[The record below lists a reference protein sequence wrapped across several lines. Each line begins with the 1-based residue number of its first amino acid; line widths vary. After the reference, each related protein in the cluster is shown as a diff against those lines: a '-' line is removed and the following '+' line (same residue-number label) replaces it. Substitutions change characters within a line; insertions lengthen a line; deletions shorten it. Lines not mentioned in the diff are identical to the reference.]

1 MIMKRICHIF
11 LYFSAFLSLA
21 VKCDDNDPEPSYQP
35 QFLEEVSIKPFK
47 KEYKV
52 GDTIWLETLI
62 PDKYLFNSITKQ
74 DTLVDNIDIPL
85 SVYFFSRHPRP
96 GFGVPADENDFRV
109 INEQNLNVKKGQ
121 GAILTYYGCNK
132 TDFKI
137 KLGIILGN
145 KGVFTIGLNEGVVKP
160 CDGSFPE
167 KKISISYRFDV
178 TEGNKAIYLAIPE
191 SSKHI
196 NDNLEIQRAIDAKTM
211 VAISVK

>member
-1 MIMKRICHIF
+1 MKRICHIF

-62 PDKYLFNSITKQ
+62 PDKYLFISGTEQ

-96 GFGVPADENDFRV
+96 EFGVAADENDFRV
-109 INEQNLNVKKGQ
+109 INDQNLNVSKGK
-121 GAILTYYGCNK
+121 GAIFTYYGCNK
-132 TDFKI
+132 SDFKI
-137 KLGIILGN
+137 RLGLILGN
-145 KGVFTIGLNEGVVKP
+145 KGVFTIGLN
-160 CDGSFPE
+160 DGLLRLCNG
-167 KKISISYRFDV
+167 SIPKVRMWMSYKFDV
-178 TEGNKAIYLAIPE
+178 VEGNKDIYLAIPE
-191 SSKHI
+191 PSKHI
-196 NDNLEIQRAIDAKTM
+196 NDDLQIQRAIDAKTM